1 MEPEPCPFY
10 INLGFWAGTP
20 ALFQAFHR
28 EHKALAPELIA
39 LSQADPNVVSSLIK
53 PPQGGYD
60 RAGNGQG
67 TLADRISKGVPR
79 RGELR
84 GVFVRT
90 ALAGRLSLPGVQ
102 QGSRGGAEEPG
113 VHIRMLRVW
122 PADLDHG
129 GHGCTAPS
137 CR

>member
-1 MEPEPCPFY
+1 MLA
-10 INLGFWAGTP
+10 LG
-20 ALFQAFHR
+20 
-28 EHKALAPELIA
+28 PELIA

-90 ALAGRLSLPGVQ
+90 TLAGRLRLP
-102 QGSRGGAEEPG
+102 S
-113 VHIRMLRVW
+113 MW
-122 PADLDHG
+122 
-129 GHGCTAPS
+129 
-137 CR
+137 